1 MAASPFKRADRL
13 SASIRDI
20 VAEILRARIADPRL
34 RSVMITH
41 VDFPSDLQQAR
52 VYWYF
57 LKGAT
62 DAKIAAA
69 ESAFAKATG
78 LFESAVARE
87 LQLKRSPDLQFR
99 YDKGIDHER
108 HIEALLDEVGAS
120 KPPDDTS
127 R

>member
-1 MAASPFKRADRL
+1 MAATPFKRADRL
-13 SASIRDI
+13 GASIRDI
-20 VAEILRARIADPRL
+20 VAELLRARISDPRL

-41 VDFPSDLQQAR
+41 VDFPTDLQKAR

-62 DAKIAAA
+62 PAKVAAA
-69 ESAFAKATG
+69 ETAFTKATG

-108 HIEALLDEVGAS
+108 HIEALLDELGAS
-120 KPPDDTS
+120 KLPDDAP